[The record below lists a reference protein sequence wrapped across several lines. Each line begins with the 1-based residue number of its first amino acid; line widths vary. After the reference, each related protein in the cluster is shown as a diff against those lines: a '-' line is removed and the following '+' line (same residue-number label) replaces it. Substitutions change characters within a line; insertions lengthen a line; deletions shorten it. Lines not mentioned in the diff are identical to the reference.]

1 MLLSVDRADGHPEV
15 QDEMGTESHQQF
27 PCRQVRS
34 VGLPYILQVMLRVEK
49 NKRQIKAGINENAE
63 ASGLISFATLT
74 PEID

>member
-1 MLLSVDRADGHPEV
+1 M
-15 QDEMGTESHQQF
+15 F
-27 PCRQVRS
+27 
-34 VGLPYILQVMLRVEK
+34 RVEK